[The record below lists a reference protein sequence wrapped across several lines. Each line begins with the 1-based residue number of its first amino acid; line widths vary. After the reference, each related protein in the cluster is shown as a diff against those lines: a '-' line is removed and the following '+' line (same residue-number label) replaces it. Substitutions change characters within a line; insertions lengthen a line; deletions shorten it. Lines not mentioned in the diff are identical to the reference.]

1 MMSRKG
7 LSRTTCSRGG
17 GNLTY
22 VFRFL
27 SCFISLL
34 LSRLVFVV
42 VCRAVIERFARRFLR
57 SDSFAWTR
65 CLPYSSFHP
74 RTVATT
80 AARET
85 KRGPRDEDQKKKKSK
100 TTRTTRLLIKTTKK
114 KNEKGNSPKGAGR
127 RTGDE
132 TTSLARE
139 EHIHLRSARREQN
152 DRE

>member
-1 MMSRKG
+1 MMSRTG

-100 TTRTTRLLIKTTKK
+100 TTRTTRLLIKTTTTKKRKRKLSKRSRK
-114 KNEKGNSPKGAGR
+114 KNG
-127 RTGDE
+127 
-132 TTSLARE
+132 
-139 EHIHLRSARREQN
+139 
-152 DRE
+152 